1 MFISQSYASVELK
14 YENSKLFTQFNFY
27 YDLLGC
33 FFADFFRSPRRR
45 SKTPDSG
52 EKLKK
57 NVHFQDEEKTD
68 QSAPRESI
76 SLNERTT
83 WQDPREIMHPD
94 GKVLPYNSYPLDSD
108 LNLSNNLVPRVSPL
122 SFPGWED
129 EISWERGCLFNNP
142 GQLFREYSRIP
153 IFRTTE
159 EMKYVFAKIG
169 QSEKSRWN
177 YSVWSREGTLILARI
192 WGQNKGS
199 LGWWGCDIMLTLP
212 NFKSEKTSSL
222 EAKFSWG

>member
-57 NVHFQDEEKTD
+57 NVHFQDEEKND

-83 WQDPREIMHPD
+83 CQDPREIMHPD

-108 LNLSNNLVPRVSPL
+108 LNLSNNLVPRVSHLPALLSRSKGREDQRPL
-122 SFPGWED
+122 EL
-129 EISWERGCLFNNP
+129 GCLSNNP

-159 EMKYVFAKIG
+159 EKKYVFAKIG
-169 QSEKSRWN
+169 QSEKSR
-177 YSVWSREGTLILARI
+177 
-192 WGQNKGS
+192 
-199 LGWWGCDIMLTLP
+199 
-212 NFKSEKTSSL
+212 
-222 EAKFSWG
+222 

>member
-27 YDLLGC
+27 YDLLGY

-108 LNLSNNLVPRVSPL
+108 LNLSNNLVPRVSHLPAL
-122 SFPGWED
+122 RSR
-129 EISWERGCLFNNP
+129 SRGGKMRNP
-142 GQLFREYSRIP
+142 GNEVAFPTTRASSFVNIVESRFFGP
-153 IFRTTE
+153 PRKTN
-159 EMKYVFAKIG
+159 MCL
-169 QSEKSRWN
+169 QKS
-177 YSVWSREGTLILARI
+177 
-192 WGQNKGS
+192 GS
-199 LGWWGCDIMLTLP
+199 PRNRDETKAFDRGRGR
-212 NFKSEKTSSL
+212 
-222 EAKFSWG
+222 